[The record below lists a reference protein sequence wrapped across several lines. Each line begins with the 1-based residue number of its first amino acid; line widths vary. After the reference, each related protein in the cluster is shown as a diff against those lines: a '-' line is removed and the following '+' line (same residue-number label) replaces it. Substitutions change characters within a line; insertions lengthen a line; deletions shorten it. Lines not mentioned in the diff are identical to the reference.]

1 MVDLAFINYIF
12 FYTTTLSKPQSMS
25 LVADKNPDEESA
37 DIKVDENRTM
47 TVMLG
52 DDNKIFYMGF
62 ATPIAGPKE
71 ITSGKD
77 GLRKEILERKQS
89 VLAYTGNKDKG

>member
-1 MVDLAFINYIF
+1 
-12 FYTTTLSKPQSMS
+12 MS
-25 LVADKNPDEESA
+25 LGCQINPDEESA

-52 DDNKIFYMGF
+52 DDNKMVFYMGLL

-71 ITSGKD
+71 ITFGKD

-89 VLAYTGNKDKG
+89 VLAYTEIRTKG